1 MVLLMLP
8 TRFAKR
14 LTFTLSCPRRL
25 KCQALKLRVFL
36 CLLTPVKV
44 VLRSHHLAYIE
55 CLWIDL
61 DLSYHHWFQVL
72 TLYKYLGNFHVGA
85 GLGLPLYQLAA
96 ITSQRYHLYF
106 LPQHHLLLG

>member
-1 MVLLMLP
+1 MLP

-14 LTFTLSCPRRL
+14 LTFILSCPRRL
-25 KCQALKLRVFL
+25 GCQALKLRVSL
-36 CLLTPVKV
+36 CLLTPFKV
-44 VLRSHHLAYIE
+44 ILRLHLLAYIE

-61 DLSYHHWFQVL
+61 DLSYHHLFQVL
-72 TLYKYLGNFHVGA
+72 TLYKYLGNFHAGA